1 MTRRLFKLAEHP
13 EYGGVG
19 LAPAW
24 MPDHQ
29 ADPIG
34 GMGCAHDVLEHGPR
48 DRVEWQGLG
57 GAVYVRGDDYFIRRG
72 RYNPSCA
79 ENVGSDFVNLFHL
92 WQGEDIPEPPRC
104 KPLADSYEDG
114 IIDRAVMHGCNLV
127 RQEFDGDGDRAK
139 LAERWTRTEQRAR
152 MRGWMRLGY
161 RAAARRWRHV
171 RRCEL
176 VETFCK
182 IEEAIDRFL
191 QDDAESYVGADVVL
205 RFDVRQCA
213 ASCELVYD
221 DPYL

>member
-1 MTRRLFKLAEHP
+1 MTRRRFKLTEHP
-13 EYGGVG
+13 EYGGMG

-29 ADPIG
+29 ADPLG

-57 GAVYVRGDDYFIRRG
+57 GAVYVRGDDYFARRG

-79 ENVGSDFVNLFHL
+79 ENVGSDFVQLFHL
-92 WQGEDIPEPPRC
+92 WEGADIPEPPGGT
-104 KPLADSYEDG
+104 KPLDCEAEG

-127 RQEFDGDGDRAK
+127 RQEFSGDDDRAK
-139 LAERWTRTEQRAR
+139 LAEAWTRTEQRRR

-171 RRCEL
+171 QRCEL

-191 QDDAESYVGADVVL
+191 QDDAEAYRGADVIL
-205 RFDVRQCA
+205 RFDVRACE
-213 ASCELVYD
+213 ASCELDYQED
-221 DPYL
+221 Y